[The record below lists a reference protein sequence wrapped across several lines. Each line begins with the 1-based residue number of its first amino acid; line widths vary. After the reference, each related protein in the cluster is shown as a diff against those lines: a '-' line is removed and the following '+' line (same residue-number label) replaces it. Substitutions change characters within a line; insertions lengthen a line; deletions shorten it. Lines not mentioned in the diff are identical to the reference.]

1 MKPCL
6 ADLNFLLPVVVRTHP
21 HHDVALAWYRKR
33 AAGGI
38 GVCRVV
44 QLGLIRLLGN
54 SHIMRDQALS
64 ARAAWDLATELLA
77 DERMEF
83 WPEPRGL
90 DDWLPRLLRYPG
102 PTPSLVA
109 DAYLAA
115 FAMGRGVAA
124 VTFDAGFRQFE
135 GLALELLSLSS

>member
-1 MKPCL
+1 L

-21 HHDVALAWYRKR
+21 HHDAAFAWYRKQ
-33 AAGGI
+33 AAARI

-64 ARAAWDLATELLA
+64 ARAAWDLTAELLT
-77 DERMEF
+77 DERVEF
-83 WPEPRGL
+83 WHEPLGL

-115 FAMGRGVAA
+115 FALGRRVAV

-135 GLALELLSLSS
+135 GLSLELLVSSS